1 MANLFTFLVGVLMFA
16 GLIVA
21 IARTGR
27 EEKRAQAEADAAYC
41 AEQHLN
47 AQRCIRDVDAMLQ
60 RIPNSPLLTAEA
72 RREWEV
78 LKHRFATEPPAR
90 DVIEQIRVA
99 PQNAAYVLG
108 LEQGDPHLRAQAVME
123 LFAEAAAYG
132 ADEVTAQILHLR
144 TRLGS
149 NAFTHEYAH
158 LVGKLGPVARQR
170 LDNDLAFAKKY
181 EPFSRPKELT
191 LSPPLLGHS
200 DFLPGA
206 GKGGFIP
213 RYSVWRQCE
222 PQIDLHGDSCEV
234 TYSNTGLFFTRF
246 IPSLRE
252 TGRVIP

>member
-78 LKHRFATEPPAR
+78 LKHQFVAEPPAR
-90 DVIEQIRVA
+90 EVIQQIRVA

-108 LEQGDPHLRAQAVME
+108 LEQGDQHLRAQAVME
-123 LFAEAAAYG
+123 LYAEATAYG
-132 ADEVTAQILHLR
+132 ANEVATQILHLR

-149 NAFTHEYAH
+149 NTFIHEYAH
-158 LVGKLGPVARQR
+158 LVGMLGPVARQR
-170 LDNDLAFAKKY
+170 LDNDLAFANKF
-181 EPFSRPKELT
+181 EPFSRPKELAF
-191 LSPPLLGHS
+191 SPPSLGHS
-200 DFLPGA
+200 DFFPGA
-206 GKGGFIP
+206 CKGGFIP

-252 TGRVIP
+252 IGRGIP

>member
-78 LKHRFATEPPAR
+78 LKRRFAAEPPAR

-108 LEQGDPHLRAQAVME
+108 LEQGDQHLRAQAVME

-132 ADEVTAQILHLR
+132 ADEVTAQILHLQR
-144 TRLGS
+144 RLGS
-149 NAFTHEYAH
+149 DSMNTPTSSASLGLWRGNGWTMTSRLRRSTNRSAGPKSSHSRRRCWGTATSSPERAREDSSPDTASGANANLRSISMATAARSPTAT
-158 LVGKLGPVARQR
+158 LVC
-170 LDNDLAFAKKY
+170 
-181 EPFSRPKELT
+181 FSPASSPRSGRP
-191 LSPPLLGHS
+191 
-200 DFLPGA
+200 A
-206 GKGGFIP
+206 G
-213 RYSVWRQCE
+213 
-222 PQIDLHGDSCEV
+222 
-234 TYSNTGLFFTRF
+234 
-246 IPSLRE
+246 
-252 TGRVIP
+252 

>member
-123 LFAEAAAYG
+123 LFTEATAYG
-132 ADEVTAQILHLR
+132 AHDVAAQILHLR

-158 LVGKLGPVARQR
+158 LVGKLGPMARQR
-170 LDNDLAFAKKY
+170 LDDDLAFAKKF

-191 LSPPLLGHS
+191 LSPPSLGHS

-206 GKGGFIP
+206 GIEGFIP
-213 RYSVWRQCE
+213 RYSVWHQCK
-222 PQIDLHGDSCEV
+222 PQIDLHSDSCEV
-234 TYSNTGLFFTRF
+234 TYRSTGLFFTRF

-252 TGRVIP
+252 IGRLIP

>member
-1 MANLFTFLVGVLMFA
+1 MANLVAFLVGVLMFA

-21 IARTGR
+21 IALTGR
-27 EEKRAQAEADAAYC
+27 EQKRAQAEADTAYC
-41 AEQHLN
+41 AEHHLEAQH
-47 AQRCIRDVDAMLQ
+47 CIRDVDAMLQ
-60 RIPNSPLLTAEA
+60 RIPNSPLITAEA
-72 RREWEV
+72 RREWKV

-90 DVIEQIRVA
+90 EVIEQIRVA

-123 LFAEAAAYG
+123 LFAEATAYG
-132 ADEVTAQILHLR
+132 AHEVATQILHLR

-158 LVGKLGPVARQR
+158 LVGKLGPMARQR
-170 LDNDLAFAKKY
+170 LDDDLAFAKKF

-191 LSPPLLGHS
+191 LSPPSLGHS

-206 GKGGFIP
+206 GIGGFTP
-213 RYSVWRQCE
+213 RYSVWHQCE

-234 TYSNTGLFFTRF
+234 TYRSTGLFFTRF

-252 TGRVIP
+252 MGRLIP